1 VTPPRRRLFV
11 PRDRIAEGRAQ
22 LSAADVHYLR
32 DVLRLA
38 PGAELEVFDG
48 EGGSYGAELAGEGSS
63 VALGP
68 RRDAPVS
75 RAPVHLGFALAR
87 GERCDLVVQK
97 ATELGA
103 AALWP
108 VEAARSVVR
117 LDPER
122 AAERVRRWRRIAA
135 EAARQC
141 GRADVPA
148 VEAPAPLEK
157 VVAGAPRGFRKI
169 LFHEGG
175 GEPLAD
181 VVERAADGHLLLVG
195 PEGGFTP
202 EEVDA
207 GLAGGA
213 RLVTVGPRV
222 LRFETAAISAVA
234 LVQYLLGGLGSPG

>member
-1 VTPPRRRLFV
+1 MTLPRRRLFV
-11 PRDRIAEGRAQ
+11 PRDRIAAGRAQ
-22 LSAADVHYLR
+22 LSAADAHYLCN
-32 DVLRLA
+32 VLRLA

-48 EGGSYGAELAGEGSS
+48 EGGSYGARLAEGGPTL
-63 VALGP
+63 ALGP
-68 RRDAPVS
+68 RREAAAA
-75 RAPVHLGFALAR
+75 RARLHLGFALAR

-103 AALWP
+103 AVLSP

-122 AAERVRRWRRIAA
+122 AAERARRWRRIAA

-141 GRADVPA
+141 GRADVPE
-148 VEAPAPLEK
+148 VEAPAPLET
-157 VVAGAPRGFRKI
+157 VLADAPRGLRKL

-181 VVERAADGHLLLVG
+181 AVEPAAEGHLLLVG

-202 EEVDA
+202 EEVEA
-207 GLAGGA
+207 CLAAGA
-213 RLVTVGPRV
+213 RLVTLGPRV
-222 LRFETAAISAVA
+222 LRFETAAICAVA
-234 LVQYLLGGLGSPG
+234 LVQHLAGGLG